1 MVRIQKNRKGLTG
14 LWHRAAGVSNAL
26 GVGNTLGVRNVLA
39 VCGVL
44 VLTASLVSGCGQQ
57 QNEET
62 QSSVPVEEQT
72 ISTQEQAD
80 ETGEQTN
87 EENAALVEN
96 DGEHSFLTGEPRDP
110 ESVNDRPLAV
120 MFNNLEAGCPQYG
133 IEEASIIYEAPVEGR
148 ITRLMGLYEDYDEL
162 DRIGYIRSSRDYFVY
177 CALEFD
183 AIYAHFGQATPYVGE
198 LLNSDRVDNISGAVA
213 GIDHPAT
220 NTFLR
225 TSDRKAPNNVYIDV
239 EGLLE
244 DIDRFGYSLTYHDT
258 HKAKFAFAADGEE
271 AENSGSTDA
280 VMLYPGGKEN
290 NLRNGYSLIE
300 ARFEYNE
307 EDGKYYRYQY
317 GGPQI
322 DESTGNQLA
331 YDNVIFQYCHGEVR
345 DENDYL
351 AFELHGDNAMK
362 VQVFTGGKMT
372 EGTWSRYSDNDPAY
386 YVDSEGSP
394 ITLNQGKTWI
404 CLIWEDYADD
414 VVIE

>member
-1 MVRIQKNRKGLTG
+1 MKEKDFMVKIQKKRKGMAS
-14 LWHRAAGVSNAL
+14 LWRRTA
-26 GVGNTLGVRNVLA
+26 A

-44 VLTASLVSGCGQQ
+44 TLTASLLAGCGQKE
-57 QNEET
+57 NEET
-62 QSSVPVEEQT
+62 QSIAAVEDQSVSPEEQA
-72 ISTQEQAD
+72 EAD

-110 ESVNDRPLAV
+110 EAVNERPLAV
-120 MFNNLEAGCPQYG
+120 MFNNLEEGCPQTG
-133 IEEASIIYEAPVEGR
+133 IERAAIVYEAPVEGR
-148 ITRLMGLYEDYDEL
+148 ITRLMGLFEDYDEL

-177 CALEFD
+177 CALEYD
-183 AIYAHFGQATPYVGE
+183 AIYAHFGQATPYVGA

-239 EGLLE
+239 KGLMQ

-258 HKAKFAFAADGEE
+258 HKAKFSFAADGEK
-271 AENSGSTDA
+271 AKNSGAADA

-290 NLRNGYSLIE
+290 NLANGYSLVE

-322 DESTGNQLA
+322 DESTGDQLA
-331 YDNVIFQYCHGEVR
+331 YDNVIFQYCYGEVR
-345 DENDYL
+345 DDNDYL
-351 AFELHGDNAMK
+351 AFELHGDNGMK

-386 YVDSEGSP
+386 YVDSEGNP

-404 CLIWEDYADD
+404 CLIWEKYADD

>member
-1 MVRIQKNRKGLTG
+1 MAKIQKNGKGLAYFFRRT
-14 LWHRAAGVSNAL
+14 A
-26 GVGNTLGVRNVLA
+26 A

-44 VLTASLVSGCGQQ
+44 ALTVSALAGCGAKQSAQTQQ
-57 QNEET
+57 AASAGAQTAAEQTQPDVPAEQTSEAAGTVDAAMEANEER
-62 QSSVPVEEQT
+62 
-72 ISTQEQAD
+72 
-80 ETGEQTN
+80 
-87 EENAALVEN
+87 AAMVEN
-96 DGEHSFLTGEPRDP
+96 DGAHSFLTGEPSDP
-110 ESVNDRPLAV
+110 EEVEKRPLAV
-120 MFNNLEAGCPQYG
+120 MLNNREEGCPQYG
-133 IEEASIIYEAPVEGR
+133 IGEASIVYEAPVEGR
-148 ITRLMGLYEDYDEL
+148 ISRLMGLFEDYGAL

-177 CALEFD
+177 CALEYD

-225 TSDRKAPNNVYIDV
+225 TSDRKAPNNVCIDV
-239 EGLLE
+239 EGLKK
-244 DIDRFGYSLTYHDT
+244 DIDRFGYSQTYHDT
-258 HKAKFAFAADGEE
+258 HRAKFAFAADGEE
-271 AENSGSTDA
+271 AENAGATEAS
-280 VMLYPGGKEN
+280 VLYPGGKEN
-290 NLRNGYSLIE
+290 NLENGYSLVE

-322 DESTGNQLA
+322 DERTGEQLA
-331 YDNVIFQYCHGEVR
+331 YDNVIFQYCYGEVR

-351 AFELHGDNAMK
+351 AFELHGDKGMK

-386 YVDSEGSP
+386 YVNAEGDP
-394 ITLNQGKTWI
+394 IELNQGKTWI
-404 CLIWEDYADD
+404 CLIWEKYADD

>member
-1 MVRIQKNRKGLTG
+1 MVKIQKNRKGLTA
-14 LWHRAAGVSNAL
+14 LWRRTA
-26 GVGNTLGVRNVLA
+26 A

-44 VLTASLVSGCGQQ
+44 TLTASLLAGCGQQ
-57 QNEET
+57 QNGET
-62 QSSVPVEEQT
+62 QSTAPAETESVSPEEQA
-72 ISTQEQAD
+72 EAD

-110 ESVNDRPLAV
+110 EAVNERPLAV

-345 DENDYL
+345 DENGRILTPADFDRWETPPGTTFTISNSNGKKPKARSYL
-351 AFELHGDNAMK
+351 DARKEK
-362 VQVFTGGKMT
+362 
-372 EGTWSRYSDNDPAY
+372 E
-386 YVDSEGSP
+386 
-394 ITLNQGKTWI
+394 
-404 CLIWEDYADD
+404 
-414 VVIE
+414 